1 MAAKNENVSWFLS
14 FIVHVFMKSTV
25 TEYKNGICSP
35 NGNFRLIAEK
45 TEDDGI
51 GV

>member
-1 MAAKNENVSWFLS
+1 MKEKAKLE
-14 FIVHVFMKSTV
+14 FINWIVKKKC
-25 TEYKNGICSP
+25 KNGLSSP